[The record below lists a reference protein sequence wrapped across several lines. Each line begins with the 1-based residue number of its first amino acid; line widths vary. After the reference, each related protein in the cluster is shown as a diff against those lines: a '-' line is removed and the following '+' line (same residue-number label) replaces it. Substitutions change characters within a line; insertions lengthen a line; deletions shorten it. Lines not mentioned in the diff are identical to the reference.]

1 MKKIYTLISATL
13 FSIMAFAQNS
23 SLSFFTDKGEK
34 FWVLLNGVAQNA
46 KPETNVKIDGLTAGF
61 YRVRIVFQID
71 TLGEINHNV
80 GIEAG
85 KNDVYIVRKKNTPA
99 AFKRTKGPNAVDPKV
114 YDRYVLRPFST
125 SENGGQPA
133 PTANQDVIV
142 YGQGEPLNTE
152 EVVHP
157 INTSIQIQT
166 SQTTTTTT
174 TTTTKQKPSPAPAN
188 TTPGGI
194 NFNMNVDPNSG
205 NMNINMNGTGVNVQ
219 TNQQNTQQN
228 QATTTTTTT
237 TTTRNQSPTPAPT
250 PAPART
256 TTVIRAMSSLD
267 FDKAVAQ
274 IKAQTF
280 EESKMKVAK
289 QVLKNNYMNCTQ
301 IKTIMKLFDFEES
314 KLDFAK
320 AAYDRCVEKNNY
332 YLLNDAFTFSS
343 SVDDLNEF
351 LESK

>member
-1 MKKIYTLISATL
+1 MKKIYTLLSATL
-13 FSIMAFAQNS
+13 LSVMAFAQNS
-23 SLSFFTDKGEK
+23 SLSFFTDRGEK
-34 FWVLLNGVAQNA
+34 FWILLNGVAQNA
-46 KPETNVKIDGLTAGF
+46 KPEANVKVDGLTEGF

-71 TLGEINHNV
+71 TLGEINQNV
-80 GIEAG
+80 GIEGG
-85 KNDVYIVRKKNTPA
+85 KNDVYIIRKKNTPA
-99 AFKRTKGPNAVDPKV
+99 AFKKTKGPNAVDPKV

-174 TTTTKQKPSPAPAN
+174 TTKQKSAPAN
-188 TTPGGI
+188 NNSGGI

-219 TNQQNTQQN
+219 TNQQNNSTSTTS
-228 QATTTTTTT
+228 TTTTTS
-237 TTTRNQSPTPAPT
+237 TTRNQSQTPAPS

-256 TTVIRAMSSLD
+256 TTVIRAMNSVD

-280 EESKMKVAK
+280 EDTKMKVAK
-289 QVLKNNYMNCTQ
+289 QVLKNNYMNCSQ
-301 IKTIMKLFDFEES
+301 IKTIIGLLTYEES

-320 AAYDRCVEKNNY
+320 AAYERCVEKNNY
-332 YLLNDAFTFSS
+332 YLLNDAFTYST